1 MRHARGEALSRP
13 SIEAA
18 MTATAQATPTPTE
31 TSAADLL
38 ALSARALGQA
48 RAYRDAV
55 LAACRAAVAAGAA
68 RADDAE
74 AEQRALHGYAWV
86 ASYVESL
93 AQLHDWATRL
103 HARGALGGLAADYL
117 AIGFAE
123 YLQQLRGGLPMSQ
136 CEILRPLD
144 FGLRGAQLAML
155 DDPDVIRLIETGNTP
170 ARRASVVTQAAAGRW
185 PDPLL
190 DNDAIS
196 AFQEQVR
203 RFSDERI
210 APFANDWHRQDILI
224 PDDVVRQM
232 GELGIFGLTIGEQWG
247 GSDMGKLAMTVVS
260 EELSR
265 GYIGTGSLGTR
276 SEIAGEL
283 ISTGGTPQQQERY
296 LRGLAEGSILPT
308 AVFTEPGSGS
318 DLASLKT
325 RAVRDGEVWRVIGAK
340 TWITHA
346 SRSDL
351 MTMLV
356 RTEADVPGARGI
368 SLLLADKPR
377 GEPGNP
383 FPAPGMRG
391 SEIQVLGYRGMKE
404 YELAFDGFTVPAS
417 ALLGGVP
424 GQGFR
429 QLMATFESARIQ
441 TAARAI
447 GVGQNALEL
456 ALAYAQERRQ
466 FGRPIIEFPR
476 VRDKLAMM
484 AVETMLARQLT
495 YFAARRKD
503 TGKRCDVEAG
513 MAKLVAARV
522 AWSNADNALQV
533 HGGNGYALEYPVS
546 RLLCDAR
553 ILNIFEGAGE
563 IQAHIIARG
572 LI

>member
-1 MRHARGEALSRP
+1 MRHALGEALSRP
-13 SIEAA
+13 PIESA
-18 MTATAQATPTPTE
+18 MTATAQATPADA
-31 TSAADLL
+31 SAADLL
-38 ALSARALGQA
+38 SLSARALGQA
-48 RAYRDAV
+48 CAYRDAV
-55 LAACRAAVAAGAA
+55 LAACRAAVAAGAS
-68 RADDAE
+68 RGDDAD

-93 AQLHDWATRL
+93 TQLHDWAQRL
-103 HARGALGGLAADYL
+103 HARGALDALAADYL

-136 CEILRPLD
+136 CEFVRPLD
-144 FGLRGAQLAML
+144 FGLNGAQL
-155 DDPDVIRLIETGNTP
+155 DHPDVSRLIAAGNAP
-170 ARRASVVTQAAAGRW
+170 ARRAAVVAAAAAGRW
-185 PDPLL
+185 PEPLL
-190 DNDAIS
+190 DNDDIE
-196 AFQEQVR
+196 AFRQQVR
-203 RFSDERI
+203 RFADERI
-210 APFANDWHRQDILI
+210 APCANDWHRQDILI
-224 PDDVVRQM
+224 PDEIVAQM
-232 GELGIFGLTIGEQWG
+232 GELGIFGLTIPEAWG

-276 SEIAGEL
+276 AEIAGEL
-283 ISTGGTPQQQERY
+283 ISTGGTPQQKERY

-325 RAVRDGEVWRVIGAK
+325 RAVRDGEVWRVTGAK

-368 SLLLADKPR
+368 SMLLADKPR

-447 GVGQNALEL
+447 GVGQNAMEL
-456 ALAYAQERRQ
+456 ALTYAQERRQ
-466 FGRPIIEFPR
+466 FGRPILEFPR

-484 AVETMLARQLT
+484 AVETLLARQLT

>member
-1 MRHARGEALSRP
+1 MNDIASR
-13 SIEAA
+13 SV
-18 MTATAQATPTPTE
+18 TE
-31 TSAADLL
+31 SPLDL
-38 ALSARALGQA
+38 AGRALGHAQ
-48 RAYRDAV
+48 AYRDAV
-55 LAACRAAVAAGAA
+55 LAACRGLVERGAAAGE
-68 RADDAE
+68 DNE
-74 AEQRALHGYAWV
+74 AQQRALHGFAWV
-86 ASYVESL
+86 ASYVEAL
-93 AQLHDWATRL
+93 AQLHDWARRL
-103 HARGALGGLAADYL
+103 ASRGALDELATDCV

-144 FGLRGAQLAML
+144 FGMGSAQAAML
-155 DDPDVIRLIETGNTP
+155 AHPDVERLIAAGNAP
-170 ARRASVVTQAAAGRW
+170 ARRAAVVAQIAAGRW
-185 PDPLL
+185 PEPLL
-190 DNDAIS
+190 DNDDIE
-196 AFQEQVR
+196 AFRQQVR
-203 RFSDERI
+203 RFADERI
-210 APFANDWHRQDILI
+210 APHANDWHRQDILI
-224 PDDVVRQM
+224 PDEIVAQM
-232 GELGIFGLTIGEQWG
+232 GELGIFGLTIPEAWG

-276 SEIAGEL
+276 AEIAGEL
-283 ISTGGTPQQQERY
+283 LVTGGTAEQRDRY
-296 LRGLAEGSILPT
+296 LPGLASGTILPT

-325 RAVRDGEVWRVIGAK
+325 RAVRDGEVFRITGAK

-377 GEPGNP
+377 GVPGNP

-404 YELAFDGFTVPAS
+404 YELAFDGFTVPVS

-456 ALAYAQERRQ
+456 ALAYALDRRQ
-466 FGRPIIEFPR
+466 FGRPIVEFPR

-484 AVETMLARQLT
+484 AVETVIARQLT

-513 MAKLVAARV
+513 MAKLLAARV

-572 LI
+572 LV

>member
-1 MRHARGEALSRP
+1 MSGIRHPGKPAGRPMDLASKLDTRVRIERKTVTLDPAYGTQEASWSVFANVWGEVRDVLPSRAERLAETITIANRPARVRVRYLP
-13 SIEAA
+13 
-18 MTATAQATPTPTE
+18 
-31 TSAADLL
+31 
-38 ALSARALGQA
+38 
-48 RAYRDAV
+48 
-55 LAACRAAVAAGAA
+55 
-68 RADDAE
+68 
-74 AEQRALHGYAWV
+74 
-86 ASYVESL
+86 
-93 AQLHDWATRL
+93 
-103 HARGALGGLAADYL
+103 GLA
-117 AIGFAE
+117 
-123 YLQQLRGGLPMSQ
+123 S
-136 CEILRPLD
+136 
-144 FGLRGAQLAML
+144 GA
-155 DDPDVIRLIETGNTP
+155 
-170 ARRASVVTQAAAGRW
+170 
-185 PDPLL
+185 
-190 DNDAIS
+190 
-196 AFQEQVR
+196 
-203 RFSDERI
+203 
-210 APFANDWHRQDILI
+210 
-224 PDDVVRQM
+224 
-232 GELGIFGLTIGEQWG
+232 
-247 GSDMGKLAMTVVS
+247 
-260 EELSR
+260 
-265 GYIGTGSLGTR
+265 
-276 SEIAGEL
+276 
-283 ISTGGTPQQQERY
+283 
-296 LRGLAEGSILPT
+296 ILPT

-325 RAVRDGEVWRVIGAK
+325 RAVRDGEVFRITGAK

-377 GEPGNP
+377 GVPGNP

-404 YELAFDGFTVPAS
+404 YELAFDGFTVPVS

-456 ALAYAQERRQ
+456 ALAYALERRQ
-466 FGRPIIEFPR
+466 FGRPIVEFPR

-484 AVETMLARQLT
+484 AVETVIARQLT

-513 MAKLVAARV
+513 MAKLLAARV

>member
-1 MRHARGEALSRP
+1 MTE
-13 SIEAA
+13 
-18 MTATAQATPTPTE
+18 TATVALIDLAAQ
-31 TSAADLL
+31 
-38 ALSARALGQA
+38 ALGQA
-48 RAYRDAV
+48 RAYRDTV
-55 LAACRAAVAAGAA
+55 LKACRERVALGAKAGAD
-68 RADDAE
+68 ADS
-74 AEQRALHGYAWV
+74 EQRAMHGYAWV
-86 ASYVESL
+86 ASYLEAL
-93 AQLHDWATRL
+93 AQLLDWAQRL
-103 HARGALGGLAADYL
+103 QARGAYSTLADDYL
-117 AIGFAE
+117 AIGFSE

-136 CEILRPLD
+136 SETVRPLD
-144 FGLRGAQLAML
+144 FGLSMSAVAML
-155 DDPDVIRLIETGNTP
+155 YSNDVEQLIALGNEP
-170 ARRASVVTQAAAGRW
+170 ARRAAVVAQAAAGRW
-185 PDPLL
+185 PDALL
-190 DNDAIS
+190 DNDGIE
-196 AFQEQVR
+196 AFQTQIR
-203 RFSDERI
+203 RFTDERI
-210 APFANDWHRQDILI
+210 APFANDWHRADVLI
-224 PDDVVRQM
+224 PDAVVAQM
-232 GELGIFGLTIGEQWG
+232 AELGVFGLTIPQAYG
-247 GSDMGKLAMTVVS
+247 GSDLGKLAMAVVS

-283 ISTGGTPQQQERY
+283 IATGGTPEQKDRY
-296 LRGLAEGSILPT
+296 LSGLADGSILPT

-318 DLASLKT
+318 DLASLST
-325 RAVRDGEVWRVIGAK
+325 RAVRDGETWRVTGAK

-346 SRSDL
+346 ARSDL

-377 GEPGNP
+377 GVPGNP
-383 FPAPGMRG
+383 FPAPGMSG

-441 TAARAI
+441 TAARAN
-447 GVGQNALEL
+447 GVAQNALEL
-456 ALAYAQERRQ
+456 ALSYAQERRQ
-466 FGRPIIEFPR
+466 FSRPIIEFPR
-476 VRDKLAMM
+476 VRDKLALM
-484 AVETMLARQLT
+484 AVETMIARQLT

-522 AWSNADNALQV
+522 AWACADSALQV

-572 LI
+572 LL